1 MARATKIAETSTSN
15 RRVKGSQPGSKNA
28 VRPGFYSK
36 ALHEAERISLQ
47 EAGQVE
53 GVDQEIALLRC
64 RLAELVQN
72 SPDRID
78 LQLQTASAIARLVKT
93 RYQISKEQKNSLRE
107 AIARVLTEVAVPL
120 GIGIGIKAA
129 SK

>member
-1 MARATKIAETSTSN
+1 MARATKIAETRTSN
-15 RRVKGSQPGSKNA
+15 RRGKGSQPGSKNA

-78 LQLQTASAIARLVKT
+78 LQVQTASAIARLVKT
-93 RYQISKEQKNSLRE
+93 RYQISKEQRNSLKE
-107 AIARVLTEVAVPL
+107 AIAKVLTEVAVPL

>member
-1 MARATKIAETSTSN
+1 MARATKIAETRTSN
-15 RRVKGSQPGSKNA
+15 RRGKGAQPGSKNA
-28 VRPGFYSK
+28 VKPGFYSK
-36 ALHEAERISLQ
+36 ALHEAERISLE

-78 LQLQTASAIARLVKT
+78 LQVQTASAIARLVKT
-93 RYQISKEQKNSLRE
+93 RYQISKEQRNSLKE
-107 AIARVLTEVAVPL
+107 AIAKVLTEVAVPL

>member
-1 MARATKIAETSTSN
+1 MARATKIAETRTSN
-15 RRVKGSQPGSKNA
+15 RRGKGSQPGSKNA